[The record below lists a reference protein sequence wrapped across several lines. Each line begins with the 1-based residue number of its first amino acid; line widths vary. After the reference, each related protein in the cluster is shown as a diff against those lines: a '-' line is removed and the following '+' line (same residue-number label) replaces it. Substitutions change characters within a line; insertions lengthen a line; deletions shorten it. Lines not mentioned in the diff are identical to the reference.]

1 MPSLQQLQK
10 RPIKNLPNKKAP
22 VNLALTIAIDG
33 VTYASWLFIVALGL
47 TLVFGVLKI
56 LNIAHGSFYALGA
69 YVTATLVSLAASWAL
84 PPAMSLVAMLLAAVL
99 VAVLVA
105 PLTERGLLRFF
116 YGRDEVLLV
125 LVTYAM
131 FLMMEDLT
139 KLIWG
144 ANPFYVSEPYG
155 MFGNIDIGNQTYV
168 GYDFMLVALALVV
181 GLGVWWGLNRTRFGK
196 IVTAVIHSAEV
207 ASSMGIQV
215 SRVYMLAFAVGI
227 FLAALGGAF
236 TAPMLSVQP
245 GLSVGVIIISF
256 AVVIIGG
263 LGSIE
268 GAAIG
273 ALIVGLA
280 RALAVHVWPVAELFS
295 VYLVMA
301 LVLMFRPQG
310 LFQRIQARKI

>member
-1 MPSLQQLQK
+1 M
-10 RPIKNLPNKKAP
+10 
-22 VNLALTIAIDG
+22 NLALTIAIDG

-155 MFGNIDIGNQTYV
+155 MFGNIDIGSQTYV
-168 GYDFMLVALALVV
+168 GYDFMLVALAVVV

-215 SRVYMLAFAVGI
+215 SRVYMVAFAVGI

-295 VYLVMA
+295 VYVVMA

>member
-1 MPSLQQLQK
+1 MQ
-10 RPIKNLPNKKAP
+10 
-22 VNLALTIAIDG
+22 LALTILVDG
-33 VTYASWLFIVALGL
+33 LSYASWLFIVALGL

-69 YVTATLVSLAASWAL
+69 YMAASAVAL
-84 PPAMSLVAMLLAAVL
+84 ATDWNLSPYFSLLAMLLAAVVL
-99 VAVLVA
+99 AALVA

-131 FLMMEDLT
+131 FLMLEDIT

-144 ANPFYVSEPYG
+144 ANPYYVSEPYAL
-155 MFGNIDIGNQTYV
+155 FGNIDIGSQSYV
-168 GYDFMLVALALVV
+168 GYDLLLVALAVLVG
-181 GLGVWWGLNRTRFGK
+181 GLVWWGLNRTRFGK
-196 IVTAVIHSAEV
+196 IVTAVIHSPEI
-207 ASSMGIQV
+207 ASSMGIKV
-215 SRVYMLAFAVGI
+215 SRVYMMAFAIGL

-236 TAPMLSVQP
+236 TAPMISVQP
-245 GLSVGVIIISF
+245 GVSVGVIIISF

-280 RALAVHVWPVAELFS
+280 RAMAVHLMPVAELFS
-295 VYLVMA
+295 VYVVMA
-301 LVLMFRPQG
+301 LVLMFRPEG

>member
-1 MPSLQQLQK
+1 MAAA
-10 RPIKNLPNKKAP
+10 I
-22 VNLALTIAIDG
+22 TILIDG
-33 VTYASWLFIVALGL
+33 LTYASWLFIVALGL

-56 LNIAHGSFYALGA
+56 LNMAHGSFYAIGA
-69 YVTATLVSLAASWAL
+69 YMAASFVSWGATLKWA
-84 PPAMSLVAMLLAAVL
+84 PGFTLVAMLLAAVA
-99 VAVLVA
+99 VAIVLA
-105 PLTERGLLRFF
+105 PLTERALLRSF

-131 FLMMEDLT
+131 FLILEDAT

-144 ANPFYVSEPYG
+144 ATPFYVSEPYAL
-155 MFGNIDIGNQTYV
+155 FGNVDIGAQSYV
-168 GYDFMLVALALVV
+168 GYDFALV
-181 GLGVWWGLNRTRFGK
+181 GLAILIGMVVWWGLNRTRQGK
-196 IVTAVIHSAEV
+196 IVLAVIHSPEV
-207 ASSMGIQV
+207 ASSMGVNV
-215 SRVYMLAFAVGI
+215 SRVYMLAFSVGV

-236 TAPMLSVQP
+236 TAPMISVQP
-245 GLSVGVIIISF
+245 GISVGVIIVSF

-273 ALIVGLA
+273 ALTVGLA
-280 RALAVHVWPVAELFS
+280 RSMAVHLAPVAELFS

-301 LVLMFRPQG
+301 VVLAFRPEG

>member
-1 MPSLQQLQK
+1 MQ
-10 RPIKNLPNKKAP
+10 
-22 VNLALTIAIDG
+22 LALTILVDG
-33 VTYASWLFIVALGL
+33 LSYASWLFIVALGL

-69 YVTATLVSLAASWAL
+69 YAAASVVAWFSGSGAA
-84 PPAMSLVAMLLAAVL
+84 PSFSLLAMLLAAIG
-99 VAVLVA
+99 VAMLTA
-105 PLTERGLLRFF
+105 PLTERGLLRFY

-131 FLMMEDLT
+131 FLMMEDIT

-144 ANPFYVSEPYG
+144 ANPYYVSEPYAL
-155 MFGNIDIGNQTYV
+155 FGNIDMGRQSYV
-168 GYDFMLVALALVV
+168 GYDLFLVVLAVVV
-181 GLGVWWGLNRTRFGK
+181 GLAVWWGLNRTRAGK
-196 IVTAVIHSAEV
+196 IVTAVIHSPEI
-207 ASSMGIQV
+207 ASSMGIKV
-215 SRVYMLAFAVGI
+215 SRVYMVSFAVGI

-236 TAPMLSVQP
+236 TAPMISVQP
-245 GLSVGVIIISF
+245 GVSVGVIIISF

-273 ALIVGLA
+273 AIIVGLA
-280 RALAVHVWPVAELFS
+280 RALAVHIMPVAELFS

-301 LVLMFRPQG
+301 LVLVFRPEG

>member
-1 MPSLQQLQK
+1 MQ
-10 RPIKNLPNKKAP
+10 
-22 VNLALTIAIDG
+22 LALTILVDG
-33 VTYASWLFIVALGL
+33 LSYASWLFIVALGL

-69 YVTATLVSLAASWAL
+69 YMAASAVAL
-84 PPAMSLVAMLLAAVL
+84 ATDWNLSPYFSLLAMLLAAVVL
-99 VAVLVA
+99 AALVA

-131 FLMMEDLT
+131 FLMLEDIT

-144 ANPFYVSEPYG
+144 ANPYYVSEPYAL
-155 MFGNIDIGNQTYV
+155 FGNLDIGSQSYV
-168 GYDFMLVALALVV
+168 GYDLLLVALAVLVG
-181 GLGVWWGLNRTRFGK
+181 GLVWWGLNRTRFGK
-196 IVTAVIHSAEV
+196 IVTAVIHSPEI
-207 ASSMGIQV
+207 ASSMGIKV
-215 SRVYMLAFAVGI
+215 SRVYMMAFAIGL

-236 TAPMLSVQP
+236 TAPMISVQP
-245 GLSVGVIIISF
+245 GVSVGVIIISF

-280 RALAVHVWPVAELFS
+280 RAMAVHLMPVAELFS
-295 VYLVMA
+295 VYVVMA
-301 LVLMFRPQG
+301 LVLMFRPEG

>member
-1 MPSLQQLQK
+1 
-10 RPIKNLPNKKAP
+10 
-22 VNLALTIAIDG
+22 VNLALTILIDG

-84 PPAMSLVAMLLAAVL
+84 PPAMSLLAMLLAAVL

-155 MFGNIDIGNQTYV
+155 MFGNIDIGTQTYV
-168 GYDFMLVALALVV
+168 GYDFVLVALAMVV

>member
-1 MPSLQQLQK
+1 MQ
-10 RPIKNLPNKKAP
+10 
-22 VNLALTIAIDG
+22 LALTILVDG
-33 VTYASWLFIVALGL
+33 LSYASWLFIVALGL

-69 YVTATLVSLAASWAL
+69 YAAASVVAWFSGSGAA
-84 PPAMSLVAMLLAAVL
+84 PSFSLLAMLLAAIA
-99 VAVLVA
+99 VAMLTA
-105 PLTERGLLRFF
+105 PLTERGLLRFY

-131 FLMMEDLT
+131 FLMMEDIT

-144 ANPFYVSEPYG
+144 ANPYYVSEPYAL
-155 MFGNIDIGNQTYV
+155 FGNIDMGRQSYV
-168 GYDFMLVALALVV
+168 GYDLFLVVLAVVV
-181 GLGVWWGLNRTRFGK
+181 GLAVWWGLNRTRAGK
-196 IVTAVIHSAEV
+196 IVTAVIHSPEI
-207 ASSMGIQV
+207 ASSMGIKV
-215 SRVYMLAFAVGI
+215 SRVYMVSFAVGI

-236 TAPMLSVQP
+236 TAPMISVQP
-245 GLSVGVIIISF
+245 GVSVGVIIISF

-273 ALIVGLA
+273 AIIVGLA
-280 RALAVHVWPVAELFS
+280 RALAVHIMPVAELFS

-301 LVLMFRPQG
+301 LVLVFRPEG

>member
-1 MPSLQQLQK
+1 M
-10 RPIKNLPNKKAP
+10 
-22 VNLALTIAIDG
+22 NLALTIVIDG

-69 YVTATLVSLAASWAL
+69 YVTAALVSLAASWAL

-155 MFGNIDIGNQTYV
+155 MFGNIDIGSQTYV
-168 GYDFMLVALALVV
+168 GYDFMLVALAVVV

-215 SRVYMLAFAVGI
+215 SRVYMVAFAVGI

-280 RALAVHVWPVAELFS
+280 RALAVHMWPVAELFS

>member
-1 MPSLQQLQK
+1 
-10 RPIKNLPNKKAP
+10 
-22 VNLALTIAIDG
+22 
-33 VTYASWLFIVALGL
+33 
-47 TLVFGVLKI
+47 

-69 YVTATLVSLAASWAL
+69 YAAATAVAWMNGVASHAQLSLL
-84 PPAMSLVAMLLAAVL
+84 AMLLAAVA
-99 VAVLVA
+99 VAMVVA

-131 FLMMEDLT
+131 FLMLEDIT

-144 ANPFYVSEPYG
+144 ANPYYVSEPYA
-155 MFGNIDIGNQTYV
+155 MFGNLELGQQSYV
-168 GYDFMLVALALVV
+168 GYDVFLMVLATAV
-181 GLGVWWGLNRTRFGK
+181 GLAVWWGLNRTRTGK
-196 IVTAVIHSAEV
+196 VVTAVIHSPEIA
-207 ASSMGIQV
+207 ASMGVKV
-215 SRVYMLAFAVGI
+215 SRIYMLSFTAGI

-236 TAPMLSVQP
+236 TAPMISVQP
-245 GLSVGVIIISF
+245 GVSVGVIIISF

-280 RALAVHVWPVAELFS
+280 RALAVHLWPVAELFS

-301 LVLMFRPQG
+301 LVLVFRPQG